1 MTSRAFELSQLNVN
15 NLYTL
20 PTANTTVLGG
30 IKIDGTTI
38 TVANGVISSA
48 GGGGGSSSFSNEYIL
63 SGTTNNS
70 TETEILIGGSTRI
83 PVATNKSVN
92 YIANITARRTD
103 ITGDYAMFELQG
115 VASNNGG
122 TVADVGSV
130 YEVIVAR
137 TNTGYLVDA
146 RADDTNNSINIYV
159 TGVTGHT
166 ISWKASVQTIE
177 V

>member
-1 MTSRAFELSQLNVN
+1 MTSKAFQLSQLNVN
-15 NLYTL
+15 NLYSL

-38 TVANGVISSA
+38 TIANGVISSA
-48 GGGGGSSSFSNEYIL
+48 GGGGSSSFSNEYIL
-63 SGTTNNS
+63 SGTTNNA
-70 TETEILIGGSTRI
+70 TETEILVGGSTRI

-103 ITGDYAMFELQG
+103 TAGDYAMFELQG
-115 VASNNGG
+115 VAVNSSG
-122 TVADVGSV
+122 TVSDIGSV
-130 YEVIVAR
+130 YEVIIAR
-137 TNTGYLVDA
+137 TNAGYIVDA

-166 ISWKASVQTIE
+166 ISWKASVQVVE